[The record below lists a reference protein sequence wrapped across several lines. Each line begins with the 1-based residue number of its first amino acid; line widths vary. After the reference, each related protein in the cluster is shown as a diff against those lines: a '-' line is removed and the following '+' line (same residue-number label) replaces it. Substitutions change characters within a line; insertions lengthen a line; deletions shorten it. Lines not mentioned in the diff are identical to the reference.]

1 MMRRRRPL
9 MRAAMIG
16 GAGYYAGKKVQEGRE
31 DDAYRD
37 QRIYELEQQQAA
49 QQQMQMQAPAPAA
62 PVAAPVQSGGISD
75 AAIEQLR
82 KLGELHEQGILTDDE
97 FSAKKQEL
105 LGT

>member
-49 QQQMQMQAPAPAA
+49 QAQMAQAPAPAA
-62 PVAAPVQSGGISD
+62 PVAAPVQSAGISD
-75 AAIEQLR
+75 AAIEQIR

-97 FSAKKQEL
+97 FSQKKQEL
-105 LGT
+105 LGG

>member
-49 QQQMQMQAPAPAA
+49 QAQMAQAPAA

-75 AAIEQLR
+75 ATIEQIR

-97 FSAKKQEL
+97 FSQKKQEL
-105 LGT
+105 LGG

>member
-49 QQQMQMQAPAPAA
+49 QAQMQAPAPAA

-82 KLGELHEQGILTDDE
+82 KLGELHEQGILPDDE

-105 LGT
+105 LGG